1 MSFSNKLNS
10 ISQIISLGNAV
21 NKAELN
27 SSVLGFAKYK
37 NDNASKKAIKSY
49 RRYWLSMSLLWGTLI
64 LVFLIGFFMLE
75 DYYNNLNNVPNIE
88 YTEIVQG
95 IYHADTDM
103 IAYYRAGYH

>member
-37 NDNASKKAIKSY
+37 MIMQVKK
-49 RRYWLSMSLLWGTLI
+49 LLK
-64 LVFLIGFFMLE
+64 VIG
-75 DYYNNLNNVPNIE
+75 DI
-88 YTEIVQG
+88 
-95 IYHADTDM
+95 
-103 IAYYRAGYH
+103 GYQCHYFGVRLY